1 MTKMKLAIAL
11 AAVLALL
18 AGTVHTSLAGYGSGM
33 GPKGGHGKKHFRCG
47 VQCTGPGARLDMLT
61 AQLKLTPEQR
71 IKLLPILDEDFAK
84 KNALRKDG
92 SLTRDQRRAKM
103 EELRNA
109 CHEKISAV
117 LTPEQKVKAD
127 ELKAAAAKRCKTRQE
142 CMKGRHGKG
151 MRAMDPAAHMERM
164 STCLGLTADQKTKIS
179 PILAEQ
185 SKEMNAV
192 RDDAKL
198 TRDQRMQKMQE
209 LRVKYHDKIGA
220 LLTPEQKAKFGTRGA
235 CNGEGR
241 GMGHGPMM
249 HGTSPASPATK

>member
-1 MTKMKLAIAL
+1 MTRMKLAIAL

-18 AGTVHTSLAGYGSGM
+18 AGTVHTSLAEPGP
-33 GPKGGHGKKHFRCG
+33 GPKWGHGKKHHKARDHRM
-47 VQCTGPGARLDMLT
+47 GPGAQLDMMT
-61 AQLKLTPEQR
+61 AHLKLTPEQR
-71 IKLLPILDEDFAK
+71 IQILPILDEQFAK
-84 KNALRKDG
+84 KSEVLKDG
-92 SLTRDQRRAKM
+92 SLTRDQRRAKTR
-103 EELRNA
+103 EISA
-109 CHEKISAV
+109 SYHERISAV
-117 LTPEQKVKAD
+117 LTPEQKAKA
-127 ELKAAAAKRCKTRQE
+127 EEMKAYAAKRAKARQDGKT
-142 CMKGRHGKG
+142 GRYGKG
-151 MRAMDPAAHMERM
+151 LRSMDPAAHMERM

-220 LLTPEQKAKFGTRGA
+220 LLTPEQKTKFGTRGA

>member
-1 MTKMKLAIAL
+1 MTRMKLAIAL

-18 AGTVHTSLAGYGSGM
+18 AGTVHTSLAEPGP
-33 GPKGGHGKKHFRCG
+33 GPKWGHGKKHHKARDDRM
-47 VQCTGPGARLDMLT
+47 GPGAQLDMMT
-61 AQLKLTPEQR
+61 AHLKLTPEQR
-71 IKLLPILDEDFAK
+71 IQILPILDEQFAK
-84 KNALRKDG
+84 KNALSKDG
-92 SLTRDQRRAKM
+92 SLTRDQRKAKM

-127 ELKAAAAKRCKTRQE
+127 EMKAAAAKRCKTRQE

-151 MRAMDPAAHMERM
+151 MHAMDPAAHMERM

-185 SKEMNAV
+185 SKEMNAL

-220 LLTPEQKAKFGTRGA
+220 LLTPEQKTKFGTRGA